1 MDGVDSMWLEGVGLK
16 AYDICTP
23 GHSLYS
29 SHATLHNLPSIQLLC
44 RGLESKNI
52 NHALLSIAQ
61 DIMLSEAAVH
71 YCACVCIRDTA
82 GLNVEVKPR
91 CVAAELST
99 VRSGVL
105 QEQMSV
111 RLMTI

>member
-1 MDGVDSMWLEGVGLK
+1 MDGVDSMWLEGVGLR
-16 AYDICTP
+16 AYDICTA

-29 SHATLHNLPSIQLLC
+29 SHATLHNLPSNRLLC

-52 NHALLSIAQ
+52 NHALLSIVQ

-71 YCACVCIRDTA
+71 YCACVCQRHC
-82 GLNVEVKPR
+82 GFERFEVKPR
-91 CVAAELST
+91 CVAAELSP

-105 QEQMSV
+105 WEQMSV